1 MNRIPQIVLIA
12 AAALFFAGI
21 GPAGFC
27 ADYQPGVKVQVVKKA
42 TRAANGQELA
52 YPKTANPEVT
62 VATVEIPPG
71 GETGWH
77 SHPFPVYAYVM
88 SGVLSVAIEGGSDH
102 EFREGEAIIEVIDTR
117 HNGRNRGSVPV
128 KLVVFYTGAL
138 GGQNTVTA
146 PR

>member
-1 MNRIPQIVLIA
+1 MSKAIVISATALWFA
-12 AAALFFAGI
+12 AISLT
-21 GPAGFC
+21 GFC
-27 ADYQPGVKVQVVKKA
+27 ADYQPGVKVQVVKK
-42 TRAANGQELA
+42 TTTAANGQELA

-62 VATVEIPPG
+62 VATVEIPAG

-102 EFREGEAIIEVIDTR
+102 DFREGEAIIEVIDTR
-117 HNGRNRGSVPV
+117 HNGRNKGSVPV

-138 GGQNTVTA
+138 GGQNTVTM
-146 PR
+146 PK